1 MRTIVAGS
9 RTIDR
14 YSYVAS
20 AIAEAPWV
28 ITEILSGGAHGVDEY
43 GEAYAHF
50 NRIPLKIMS
59 PHWNT
64 MESFDP
70 DIGRKRNIEMVESAD
85 ALVAVWDGKS
95 RGTAHMIE
103 TAKEKGLLVHVKKV

>member
-20 AIAEAPWV
+20 AIAEAPWA
-28 ITEILSGGAHGVDEY
+28 ITEILSGGARGVDEF
-43 GEAYAHF
+43 GEAYAHL
-50 NRIPLKIMS
+50 NKIPVRIMVD
-59 PHWNT
+59 HWNT
-64 MESFDP
+64 TDSFDP
-70 DIGRKRNIEMVESAD
+70 AEGIQRNIRMVKNAD

-103 TAKEKGLLVHVKKV
+103 IAKEKGLLVHVKKV